1 MRNILARSEK
11 RIAELLEE
19 FFYVAY
25 SVGSVFGNLGFISF
39 FVIKM

>member
-1 MRNILARSEK
+1 MRNILVRSEK

-19 FFYVAY
+19 FSVGY
-25 SVGSVFGNLGFISF
+25 SVGSVSGNLGFISF